1 MWFVERLGSKKRL
14 VFDDA
19 KGADFDGLWMFTFS
33 PSCDRLAYVGAR
45 GKKSCVVVGGLE
57 SPDYDEIW
65 ALAFAGPQSLVF
77 NARDGN
83 DVWRVT
89 MKLD

>member
-1 MWFVERLGSKKRL
+1 VERLGSKKRL
-14 VFDDA
+14 VFNDA
-19 KGADFDGLWMFTFS
+19 KGADFNGLWMFTFS
-33 PSCDRLAYVGAR
+33 PACDRLAYVGAR
-45 GKKSCVVVGGLE
+45 GKKSRVVVGGME
-57 SPDYDEIW
+57 SPDYDEVW
-65 ALAFAGPQSLVF
+65 ALAFESSQTLTF